1 MCHLQGSL
9 CRNQVLIIQRATC
22 AWVLWLEILRR
33 LAVKLV
39 AWLITIKYPIRH
51 KCPASVQF
59 THRQASEIVK
69 FGRRAVFARAAD
81 VSIKLA
87 FSHSSGKFGSE
98 RKKQKNNRNK
108 QTKAQAQTCSL
119 AKLETGRKSCR
130 AAKLRVQVFRLAG
143 ATPALSSSEEKQQ
156 QLWTALCGARQAA
169 AASKPLSWTR

>member
-1 MCHLQGSL
+1 M
-9 CRNQVLIIQRATC
+9 
-22 AWVLWLEILRR
+22 
-33 LAVKLV
+33 V

-69 FGRRAVFARAAD
+69 FGRRAVFARAAN

-98 RKKQKNNRNK
+98 RKK

-156 QLWTALCGARQAA
+156 QL
-169 AASKPLSWTR
+169 